1 MEGLCRVLQ
10 GLKPII
16 LMLFVQMAFAAVNI
30 LYKMAINDGM
40 SMTVATAYRLIFAS
54 AFTILVAIIFE
65 RKNNNKARITPRVL
79 LLEFLCGL
87 FGGTLFLNFYFASLA
102 LMPATFV
109 LAIINLCPALTFIIA
124 VISGLEKL
132 NLGAAAGKAKI
143 TGTLTGITGAMVLTF
158 YKGIQIDIWSSH
170 INLLHHPHGG
180 ADNGNELLGFS
191 YAIASCSSFAL
202 WLNIQ
207 AKVNKEFPRQH
218 TGTAL
223 MCSMA
228 ALQSTLFALF
238 VDRDWAQWKLYWN
251 IRLLTVSYAG
261 IVASGMV
268 INIIAWCVHKRG
280 PLFGSIF
287 NPLQLVLVAIAAS
300 FLLNEHLYLGSVIGG
315 VLIVSGLYSVLWG
328 NSRETKH
335 KIQDQTQLLEEITRD
350 PVQVIVM
357 SPHKEQQNKDNK
369 THHQIQNPL
378 SNEQELPPPH
388 NNNNNNI
395 S

>member
-1 MEGLCRVLQ
+1 
-10 GLKPII
+10 
-16 LMLFVQMAFAAVNI
+16 MAFAAVNI

-132 NLGAAAGKAKI
+132 NLGAAAGKAKVI
-143 TGTLTGITGAMVLTF
+143 GTLTGISGAMFLTL
-158 YKGIQIDIWSSH
+158 YKGIRIDIWSSH

-180 ADNGNELLGFS
+180 AHKGNEFVGIA
-191 YAIASCSSFAL
+191 YGIASCCSFSL

-207 AKVNKEFPRQH
+207 AKANQEFPMH
-218 TGTAL
+218 YTGTAL

-228 ALQSTLFALF
+228 ALQSTVLALC
-238 VDRDWAQWKLYWN
+238 VDRDWASQWKLSWN

-261 IVASGMV
+261 IVGSGMV
-268 INIIAWCVHKRG
+268 VIITAWCVHKRG

-287 NPLQLVLVAIAAS
+287 NPLQLVIVAIAAS
-300 FLLNEHLYLGSVIGG
+300 LLLNEHLYLGSVIGG
-315 VLIVSGLYSVLWG
+315 VLIVIGLYSVLWG

-335 KIQDQTQLLEEITRD
+335 EIQDQSQLLEEITRD
-350 PVQVIVM
+350 PVQVTVIII
-357 SPHKEQQNKDNK
+357 KF
-369 THHQIQNPL
+369 
-378 SNEQELPPPH
+378 
-388 NNNNNNI
+388 
-395 S
+395 